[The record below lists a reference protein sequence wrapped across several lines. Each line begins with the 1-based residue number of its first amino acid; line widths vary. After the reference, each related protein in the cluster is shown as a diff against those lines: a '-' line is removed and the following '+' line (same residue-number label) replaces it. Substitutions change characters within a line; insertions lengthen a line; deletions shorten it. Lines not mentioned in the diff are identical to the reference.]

1 MHQPSATFCLF
12 FFLYNIL
19 LLALPQTSCPFMN
32 NMMGE
37 KLIRAF
43 NPQRANTKK
52 IKNVCKPQKGFT
64 SIFLAFVTWLVCSVF
79 KCLRTSK
86 QINVPCNDTSES
98 LSYYCTLHISDS
110 IALRFSRTLGKVL
123 LLRSLT
129 GPFATG
135 AWTGC
140 SKLPTSPGA
149 ATLRIC
155 NSYPWLH
162 PVLSVSH

>member
-52 IKNVCKPQKGFT
+52 NK
-64 SIFLAFVTWLVCSVF
+64 
-79 KCLRTSK
+79 KCLQTTEGFYKYLSSFCNVVGVQRFQMSSRK
-86 QINVPCNDTSES
+86 QANVPCNDTSES

-135 AWTGC
+135 A
-140 SKLPTSPGA
+140 
-149 ATLRIC
+149 
-155 NSYPWLH
+155 
-162 PVLSVSH
+162 